1 MFNEEKE
8 GLDWCTEFSKE
19 ELDKIRNTK
28 KGRLTVGKLIEFYD
42 VSTRIVIERKNG
54 IVMYSGSINFM
65 PDAFYELKV
74 VSFVDGIRLKIIVK

>member
-28 KGRLTVGKLIEFYD
+28 KGRIED
-42 VSTRIVIERKNG
+42 ENQDKIT
-54 IVMYSGSINFM
+54 FM
-65 PDAFYELKV
+65 FNY
-74 VSFVDGIRLKIIVK
+74 